1 MPRGYEFPQATSI
14 DHPIRPSVRQQASKI
29 LPLVDHPGGGAAV
42 STAAG
47 LPAAVPHLVDIPGN
61 SSAASGPG
69 PRDNVASVQATQER
83 NYAQYRRDELT
94 RIANCAGTISN
105 GNCVAQPGG
114 LYYDTP
120 DGNWWNTPYNGI
132 GNPGYDFAGGTTIG
146 YTANST
152 WSTNGGQIVGAFSF
166 TEDRDDNDVWNANWN
181 NCNCGS
187 NNCYTNCNCNCACA
201 CACGDCGTCP

>member
-14 DHPIRPSVRQQASKI
+14 DHPVRPSVRQQAGKI

-69 PRDNVASVQATQER
+69 PRDNVASVQAAQER

-94 RIANCAGTISN
+94 RIANCAGTIAN
-105 GNCVAQPGG
+105 GNCLAQPGG
-114 LYYDTP
+114 VYYDTP
-120 DGNWWNTPYNGI
+120 DGNWWNTPYSGI
-132 GNPGYDFAGGTTIG
+132 GNPSGYDGGGGSTIG
-146 YTANST
+146 YSANAT
-152 WSTNGGQIVGAFSF
+152 WATNGGAMVGAFSF

-187 NNCYTNCNCNCACA
+187 NNCYTNCNCNCNCA
-201 CACGDCGTCP
+201 NCGTCP

>member
-14 DHPIRPSVRQQASKI
+14 DHPIRPSVRQQAGKI
-29 LPLVDHPGGGAAV
+29 LPLIDHPGGGAAV

-61 SSAASGPG
+61 SSAAPGPG

-94 RIANCAGTISN
+94 RIANCGGTINN
-105 GNCVAQPGG
+105 GNCVGQPGG

-120 DGNWWNTPYNGI
+120 NGNWWNTPYTGI
-132 GNPGYDFAGGTTIG
+132 GNPSNYDFYGGVTIG
-146 YTANST
+146 YTANGT
-152 WSTNGGQIVGAFSF
+152 WATNGGQMIAPFSF
-166 TEDRDDNDVWNANWN
+166 TEDRDDNEVWNANWI

-187 NNCYTNCNCNCACA
+187 NNCYTNCNCNCAC
-201 CACGDCGTCP
+201 GDCSCP

>member
-14 DHPIRPSVRQQASKI
+14 DHPVRPSVRQQAGKI

-61 SSAASGPG
+61 SSAAPGPG

-105 GNCVAQPGG
+105 GNCLAQPGG

-146 YTANST
+146 YTANPT

-201 CACGDCGTCP
+201 CACGDCATCP